1 MAAPWISTRF
11 SGRIGGPPS
20 AGSPD
25 PVRTRPSISR
35 DTESLIVSPRNF
47 TLDARS
53 IPAVP
58 SKIWTTTTEV
68 EESRTWPRLRRPSGR
83 KTSTSSLYPT
93 GSVFSTK
100 ISGPAISE
108 IVRDS
113 FATSVRL
120 PSLEVVVHHRERL
133 LELLIELFLVLD
145 AREEL
150 AALDPRDVFDWH
162 VEGERLLA
170 EVRVLADRRDELV
183 LPRRRA
189 ERVDGVV
196 GVLLQEDLAD
206 HPGDLERE
214 LLLRRQRVRADEP
227 YDLFEFRL
235 LLERPLRPLPQLRPL
250 LVDLRPEP
258 ILQGVAVQ
266 AVGREP
272 VDRREMPP
280 RAQCGVERPEHLH
293 DPQGALGDRL
303 GEVAPARRDRA
314 DDGDGGFAVV
324 QRRYATGAL
333 VELAESGRQVSGKAF
348 FSGHLLEAAR
358 DLPHRLGPPRCG
370 VGHEGHVVTHVSV
383 VLRKRHPGV
392 HGRLSR
398 RNGHVAR
405 VRDQR
410 HPLQEWR
417 TGVRILELWE
427 CREDF
432 RHFVPALPAAD
443 VDDDLRVAPLRKLLL
458 GDRLSRSEAPGDCG
472 GPSFRDREEEVHHP
486 LARDQGNGRH
496 EPILRGSRLPHGPI
510 LLHHELAAVVEFRDD
525 LVDFHL
531 PRPDASDLAGDV
543 RRHEDPV
550 LDVLGLL
557 DRAEHLAALDRVAL
571 LHRGPEVPLL
581 LSAQPRRAHAAEDE
595 VPHDLFQ
602 DGQRPLHAVVDVPE
616 ESGPE
621 FDREGLAR
629 VRHRLAGPDAGRLLV
644 HLDDRLVAEDLD
656 DLPHQLLGPDEH
668 DVVHARAEP
677 DRGHDGPSD
686 ALDGPRALDVVPGSP
701 RARRHPT
708 TSLEQIDADRPLHL
722 GPEVLVFRRTDP
734 DDHGSGD
741 RLEPPPHRMAQA
753 LHIRGVE
760 DEDPDLRVVEDLR
773 KLPLDLLLRRRDGA
787 AHADELEPLHEVVPA
802 DRGDL
807 HLTPPGALGGRPWK
821 ARSPARGR

>member
-108 IVRDS
+108 IVRYS
-113 FATSVRL
+113 FATSARL
-120 PSLEVVVHHRERL
+120 QSLEVVVHHR
-133 LELLIELFLVLD
+133 
-145 AREEL
+145 
-150 AALDPRDVFDWH
+150 
-162 VEGERLLA
+162 ERLLA

-358 DLPHRLGPPRCG
+358 DFPHRLGPPRCG
-370 VGHEGHVVTHVSV
+370 VGHEGHVVSHVSV

-410 HPLQEWR
+410 HPFHEWR

-427 CREDF
+427 RREDF

-531 PRPDASDLAGDV
+531 P
-543 RRHEDPV
+543 
-550 LDVLGLL
+550 
-557 DRAEHLAALDRVAL
+557 
-571 LHRGPEVPLL
+571 
-581 LSAQPRRAHAAEDE
+581 
-595 VPHDLFQ
+595 
-602 DGQRPLHAVVDVPE
+602 
-616 ESGPE
+616 
-621 FDREGLAR
+621 
-629 VRHRLAGPDAGRLLV
+629 
-644 HLDDRLVAEDLD
+644 
-656 DLPHQLLGPDEH
+656 
-668 DVVHARAEP
+668 
-677 DRGHDGPSD
+677 
-686 ALDGPRALDVVPGSP
+686 
-701 RARRHPT
+701 
-708 TSLEQIDADRPLHL
+708 
-722 GPEVLVFRRTDP
+722 
-734 DDHGSGD
+734 
-741 RLEPPPHRMAQA
+741 
-753 LHIRGVE
+753 
-760 DEDPDLRVVEDLR
+760 
-773 KLPLDLLLRRRDGA
+773 
-787 AHADELEPLHEVVPA
+787 
-802 DRGDL
+802 
-807 HLTPPGALGGRPWK
+807 
-821 ARSPARGR
+821 